1 MNEPTEVVMPAPSTT
16 ALTGDIK
23 GTLEYVKPIKKF
35 LFFACGTSVT
45 ESVFGRITE
54 LESKVLS
61 EYKTRAEGF
70 VFDSPEHTDRFGPLP
85 QGFLPEVAKD
95 ELKKEDN
102 GAKIYKAFK
111 GMKSQFRTV
120 WTKYIVIKSGENK
133 KDMID
138 RVCRE
143 VWAERHNNELR
154 KKGKEPV
161 ALALHCPAS
170 FVPLERATF
179 AVYWDHPILKR
190 AKSPLT
196 DDGGTDLGKVSHEG
210 VSVMSRAEQRAL
222 KRKAA
227 TKTNNGIDN
236 ERDALMVQM
245 KKQHMAIATRQ
256 AVAIER
262 QNDIIVA
269 MIMKD
274 LNPALFE
281 QMMSNITTTTTTNNN
296 NNNNSSSS
304 SDSSPNDDSN

>member
-1 MNEPTEVVMPAPSTT
+1 MNEPTEVLMPAPSTV

-35 LFFACGTSVT
+35 LFFACGASVT

-61 EYKTRAEGF
+61 EYKTRVEGF
-70 VFDSPEHTDRFGPLP
+70 VFDSLEHTDRFGPLP
-85 QGFLPEVAKD
+85 NGFQPEVAKND
-95 ELKKEDN
+95 LRKEAN
-102 GAKIYKAFK
+102 GTKIYKIFK

-120 WTKYIVIKSGENK
+120 WTKHIVTKSDKNE

-161 ALALHCPAS
+161 AFALQCPAS

-179 AVYWDHPILKR
+179 AAYWDHPILKR

-196 DDGGTDLGKVSHEG
+196 DEGGADLGENSCES
-210 VSVMSRAEQRAL
+210 VSVMSRAEQRTL
-222 KRKAA
+222 KRMAA

-281 QMMSNITTTTTTNNN
+281 QMMSNITTTTTTNHQ
-296 NNNNSSSS
+296 
-304 SDSSPNDDSN
+304 PQQQQQ